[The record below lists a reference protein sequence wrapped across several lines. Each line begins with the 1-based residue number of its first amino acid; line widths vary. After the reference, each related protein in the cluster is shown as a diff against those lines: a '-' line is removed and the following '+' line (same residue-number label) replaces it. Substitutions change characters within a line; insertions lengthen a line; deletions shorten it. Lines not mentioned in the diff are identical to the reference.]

1 MNAAFSFSDAKGF
14 ICELGV
20 YKGQSLNE
28 IAKMNPNK
36 TIYGFDTFKGLPEFW
51 RDGFPQGA
59 FDVAGENLVLEK
71 NCKIY
76 KGLFQDTLPKFM
88 VELDE
93 KASLIHVDCDLY
105 SSTISALNI
114 LAPRIQ
120 KGTIIVFDEY
130 FNYPGWQQHEYK
142 AFNEF
147 LEKNGLSC
155 RYIAYNRRGQ
165 QVAIEIKGL

>member
-1 MNAAFSFSDAKGF
+1 
-14 ICELGV
+14 
-20 YKGQSLNE
+20 
-28 IAKMNPNK
+28 
-36 TIYGFDTFKGLPEFW
+36 
-51 RDGFPQGA
+51 
-59 FDVAGENLVLEK
+59 
-71 NCKIY
+71 
-76 KGLFQDTLPKFM
+76 M